1 MKKSEEAGTLN
12 ASWLGAQ
19 DSSIH
24 VDLCKKPYITLGDAK
39 FKLLISNLQDLVFVA
54 KGNVQ
59 HLVQRLVEVWFGNI
73 SGSASELRR
82 SHGQHSKSRIPAP
95 TSNDHGNISYI

>member
-1 MKKSEEAGTLN
+1 MKRSEEAGTFN

-24 VDLCKKPYITLGDAK
+24 ADLCKKPDISFWDAK
-39 FKLLISNLQDLVFVA
+39 FKLLISNLQDLVFEA
-54 KGNVQ
+54 KGKVQ

-73 SGSASELRR
+73 SG
-82 SHGQHSKSRIPAP
+82 RIFP
-95 TSNDHGNISYI
+95 N